1 MKASTK
7 TTNSSS
13 DKGIYLAVIG
23 AGKASPEIYDLA
35 MNVGREAARKGWI
48 VVTGGLGGVME
59 AAARGAQEAGGLTVG
74 ILPGGDRSEANP
86 YIQIAVATHIRH
98 ARNSIIAH
106 TADALVAVNGEYG
119 TLSEIALGLKLGK
132 PVIGLKTAWDIP
144 GIVPVN
150 SPGEAIEKV
159 IALLKR
165 NEGLTAK
172 SEVRT

>member
-1 MKASTK
+1 
-7 TTNSSS
+7 
-13 DKGIYLAVIG
+13 
-23 AGKASPEIYDLA
+23 
-35 MNVGREAARKGWI
+35 
-48 VVTGGLGGVME
+48 ME